1 MNPEAH
7 HLCFQILFFFL
18 CICLGILNFRE
29 IGGGATENANLYYFT
44 WGALISL
51 VILWCDVAHDYFHEP
66 CDFIERHPR
75 LALWALF
82 FVSDIIVLSAACD
95 VYHDDCGNN
104 SNHSDS
110 YCDRIVFGIVISVI
124 LALSI
129 FIFVILLL
137 TEGLESD
144 KLMQIEANGSVA
156 LCIICALL
164 VAFLTKSNGPAAS
177 IGNLYYFTWI
187 LFFTAIFIFFD
198 CFEKL
203 TNNSSAEASNF
214 DDGLTDSSLS
224 LFLKDEN
231 DDTNINLEEKS
242 DVEESHYSLLQES

>member
-1 MNPEAH
+1 M
-7 HLCFQILFFFL
+7 
-18 CICLGILNFRE
+18 G
-29 IGGGATENANLYYFT
+29 
-44 WGALISL
+44 
-51 VILWCDVAHDYFHEP
+51 VILWCDVAQDYFHEP
-66 CDFIERHPR
+66 CDYIERHPR

-95 VYHDDCGNN
+95 VCHD
-104 SNHSDS
+104 DS
-110 YCDRIVFGIVISVI
+110 YCNRTVFGIVIGVI
-124 LALSI
+124 LAFST

-137 TEGLESD
+137 REGFESN
-144 KLMQIEANGSVA
+144 KLMQIEANASVA

-203 TNNSSAEASNF
+203 TNNSSTEVSNL
-214 DDGLTDSSLS
+214 DDDLTDTSSLS

-242 DVEESHYSLLQES
+242 NVE